1 MSMLKRSV
9 FMGFFLLALIP
20 LNDAACW
27 QGKYEGENCI
37 DKVDKT
43 SHSVG
48 SFWTN
53 SKCHKCTCDE
63 NGFSCCYGLPTSI
76 KYPEDCTVEYDYT
89 TCTYKVFKKND
100 RTSPCSHSAV
110 GK

>member
-1 MSMLKRSV
+1 ICLVVLMVITLCYISQSYVYLT
-9 FMGFFLLALIP
+9 
-20 LNDAACW
+20 
-27 QGKYEGENCI
+27 GENCI

-89 TCTYKVFKKND
+89 TCTYEVFKKND